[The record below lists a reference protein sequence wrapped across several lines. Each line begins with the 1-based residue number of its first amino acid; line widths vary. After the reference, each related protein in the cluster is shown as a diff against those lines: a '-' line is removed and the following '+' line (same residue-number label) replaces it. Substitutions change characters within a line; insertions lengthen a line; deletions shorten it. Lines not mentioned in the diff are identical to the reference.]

1 MTTSKIIIKAIQKIN
16 PNAEVTIS
24 NDNINTIQWE
34 NGTTPISTS
43 DIQAQIPTVEAEI
56 EQEKQDA
63 ETKKASAKQ
72 KLIDLGLTTE
82 EIKALIGV

>member
-1 MTTSKIIIKAIQKIN
+1 MIIEAILKIN
-16 PNAEVTIS
+16 PNAKVTVRGE
-24 NDNINTIQWE
+24 DINTCEIEWHE
-34 NGTTPISTS
+34 NTTPISKE

-63 ETKKASAKQ
+63 INKKASAKQ